1 MIFSRHKI
9 LTNFQ
14 HKDCYK
20 RFKGVIFAALKCIYM
35 SVSKTELAERKTGK
49 DLYSYQKGAI
59 NKIFKSFEESPDD
72 YHLLYQL
79 PTGGGKTVIFSEI
92 VRQYLKHH
100 KKKVLVMT
108 HRIELCK
115 QTSKMLTEFAV
126 NNKVIDSK
134 ADLSDQAQYSCFVAM
149 VETLNNRLNDNKLD
163 ISDIGLV
170 IIDEAHY
177 NSFTKLF
184 KFFSQ
189 SFILGVTATP
199 LSSSIELPMTDNY
212 DELIVG
218 ESIESLIE
226 NGFLAR
232 ADMYTYNV
240 GLTSLVVGSNG
251 DYTVKSSEDLYTADD
266 MLSKLVQAYEERS
279 KGKKTLIFN
288 NGINTSL
295 HVYDTFRRAGY
306 PVAHLDNTNTKKER
320 AAILKWFKNTPD
332 AILTSVSILTT
343 GFDEPS
349 VESIILNRAT
359 KSLTLYYQMI
369 GRGSRIFKDK
379 TSFTVID
386 LGNNFH
392 RFGPWGD
399 NLDWQRI
406 FKSPNYYLDALISDE
421 DIESNFRYEM
431 PPDLRAEFGNSKEVY
446 FDIQKTYVDSIRNG
460 ESSKVVLERSIEH
473 HAKICIENSEDV
485 YDALALAKKLGDD
498 IDFRIQRYTKCISKS
513 TYNFVDWLKDD
524 YRKKLNSYLRANFD
538 EVFESIFGY
547 PPED

>member
-1 MIFSRHKI
+1 
-9 LTNFQ
+9 
-14 HKDCYK
+14 
-20 RFKGVIFAALKCIYM
+20 M
-35 SVSKTELAERKTGK
+35 SHTISTSELEERKAGK

-59 NKIFKSFEESPDD
+59 NRIFKAFEDAPED

-115 QTSKMLTEFAV
+115 QTSNMLTEFGV
-126 NNKVIDSK
+126 ENKIVSSK
-134 ADLSDQAQYSCFVAM
+134 ANLDDQDQYSCFVAM
-149 VETLNNRLNDNKLD
+149 VETLNNRLQEDKLD

-184 KFFSQ
+184 KFFEK

-199 LSSSIELPMTDNY
+199 LSSNIKLPMNDNY

-218 ESIESLIE
+218 ETIEHLIE
-226 NGFLAR
+226 NEFLAR
-232 ADMYTYNV
+232 AEIYSYNV
-240 GLTSLVVGSNG
+240 GLTSLIVGANG
-251 DYTVKSSEDLYTADD
+251 DYTVKSSEDLYTNND
-266 MLSKLVQAYEERS
+266 MLSKLIQAYEERS

-306 PVAHLDNTNTKKER
+306 PIAHLDNTNSKKER
-320 AAILKWFKNTPD
+320 KAILKWFKNTPD

-343 GFDEPS
+343 GFDEPT

-369 GRGSRIFKDK
+369 GRGSRILKNKSTFQ
-379 TSFTVID
+379 VID
-386 LGNNFH
+386 LGNNLH
-392 RFGPWGD
+392 RFGPWGSD
-399 NLDWQRI
+399 LDWQRI
-406 FKSPNYYLDALISDE
+406 FRTPNFYLDGILNDE

-431 PPDLRAEFGNSKEVY
+431 PDELRAEFSNSEEVY
-446 FDIQKTYVDSIRNG
+446 FDIKKTYIDSIKNG
-460 ESSKVVLERSIEH
+460 ESSKVVLERSIAQ
-473 HAKICIENSEDV
+473 HARICIENSEDV
-485 YDALALAKKLGDD
+485 YDALGLAKMLGDD
-498 IDFRIQRYTKCISKS
+498 IDYRIGRYTKCISKS
-513 TYNFVDWLKDD
+513 TFNFVEWLKND
-524 YRKKLNSYLRANFD
+524 YRLKLRAYLRENFD
-538 EVFESIFGY
+538 TVFEEVHGRVA
-547 PPED
+547 E

>member
-1 MIFSRHKI
+1 
-9 LTNFQ
+9 
-14 HKDCYK
+14 
-20 RFKGVIFAALKCIYM
+20 M
-35 SVSKTELAERKTGK
+35 SVSQTELEERITGK
-49 DLYSYQKGAI
+49 ELYSYQKEAI
-59 NKIFKSFEESPDD
+59 DKIFKAFEESPDD

-108 HRIELCK
+108 HRIELCR
-115 QTSKMLTEFAV
+115 QTSNMLTEFEV
-126 NNKVIDSK
+126 VNKVIDSK
-134 ADLSDQAQYSCFVAM
+134 ADLSDQGEYSCFVAM
-149 VETLNNRLNDNKLD
+149 VETLNNRLNDDKLD

-189 SFILGVTATP
+189 CFILGVTATP

-218 ESIESLIE
+218 ESIESLIQ

-232 ADMYTYNV
+232 AEMYSYNV
-240 GLTSLVVGSNG
+240 GLTSLVVGANG
-251 DYTVKSSEDLYTADD
+251 DYTVKSSEDLYTATD
-266 MLSKLVQAYEERS
+266 MLTKLLQAYEERS

-295 HVYDTFRRAGY
+295 HVYDTFRKAGY
-306 PVAHLDNTNTKKER
+306 PIAHLDNTNTKKER
-320 AAILKWFKNTPD
+320 AQILKWFKKTPD

-343 GFDEPS
+343 GFDEPT

-369 GRGSRIFKDK
+369 GRGSRVLKNKK
-379 TSFTVID
+379 TFSVID

-399 NLDWQRI
+399 DLDWQRI
-406 FKSPNYYLDALISDE
+406 FRSPNYYLDSLLSDE
-421 DIESNFRYEM
+421 ELESNFRYEM
-431 PPDLRAEFGNSKEVY
+431 PEELRAEFAKSADVY
-446 FDIQKTYVDSIRNG
+446 FDVQKTYVESIRNG
-460 ESSKVVLERSIEH
+460 ESSKVVMERSIEQ
-473 HAKICIENSEDV
+473 HAKICVENSEDV
-485 YDALALAKKLGDD
+485 YDALALAKLLGDD
-498 IDFRIQRYTKCISKS
+498 IDFRINRYTKCISKS
-513 TYNFVDWLKDD
+513 TFNFVEWLKGD
-524 YRKKLNSYLRANFD
+524 YRKKLNAYLRANFD
-538 EVFESIFGY
+538 TVYESIHGH
-547 PPED
+547 PPQD

>member
-1 MIFSRHKI
+1 
-9 LTNFQ
+9 
-14 HKDCYK
+14 
-20 RFKGVIFAALKCIYM
+20 M
-35 SVSKTELAERKTGK
+35 SKASAVELEERNEGK
-49 DLYSYQKGAI
+49 NLYSYQKGAI
-59 NKIFKSFEESPDD
+59 DKIFKAFEESPDD

-115 QTSKMLTEFAV
+115 QTSNMLTEFGV
-126 NNKVIDSK
+126 VNKVIDSK
-134 ADLSDQAQYSCFVAM
+134 ADLSDQSNYSCFVAM
-149 VETLNNRLNDNKLD
+149 VETLNNRLNDDKLD

-232 ADMYTYNV
+232 AEMYTYNV
-240 GLTSLVVGSNG
+240 GLTSLVVGANG
-251 DYTVKSSEDLYTADD
+251 DYTVKSSEDLYTDND
-266 MLSKLVQAYEERS
+266 MLTKLLQAYEERC
-279 KGKKTLIFN
+279 KNKKTLIFN

-320 AAILKWFKNTPD
+320 ALILKWFKKTPD

-343 GFDEPS
+343 GFDEPT
-349 VESIILNRAT
+349 VDSIILNRAT

-369 GRGSRIFKDK
+369 GRGSRILKDK
-379 TSFTVID
+379 KTFTVVD

-399 NLDWQRI
+399 DLDWQRI
-406 FKSPNYYLDALISDE
+406 FKSPNYYLDSILSDE
-421 DIESNFRYEM
+421 DLESNFRYEM
-431 PPDLRAEFGNSKEVY
+431 PDELRAEFSKSKNVH

-460 ESSKVVLERSIEH
+460 ESSKVVLERSIEQ
-473 HAKICIENSEDV
+473 HAKICTENSEDV
-485 YDALALAKKLGDD
+485 YDALALAKMLGDD
-498 IDFRIQRYTKCISKS
+498 IDFRIARYTKCISKS
-513 TYNFVDWLKDD
+513 TFNFVEWLKGE
-524 YRKKLNSYLRANFD
+524 YRKKLNAYLRANFD
-538 EVFESIFGY
+538 TLFEEIHGY

>member
-1 MIFSRHKI
+1 MGIST
-9 LTNFQ
+9 L
-14 HKDCYK
+14 
-20 RFKGVIFAALKCIYM
+20 
-35 SVSKTELAERKTGK
+35 ELEERKTGK

-59 NKIFKSFEESPDD
+59 NKIFKAFEESPED

-100 KKKVLVMT
+100 NKKVLVMT

-115 QTSKMLTEFAV
+115 QTSKMLTEFGV
-126 NNKVIDSK
+126 VNKVVDSK
-134 ADLSDQAQYSCFVAM
+134 ADLSDQKEYSCFVAM
-149 VETLNNRLNDNKLD
+149 VETLNNRLNDDKLD

-184 KFFSQ
+184 KFFSK

-226 NGFLAR
+226 NGFLSR
-232 ADMYTYNV
+232 AQMYSYNV
-240 GLTSLVVGSNG
+240 GLTSLVVGANG

-266 MLSKLVQAYEERS
+266 MLSKLIQAYEERS

-295 HVYDTFRRAGY
+295 YVYETFRRAGY
-306 PVAHLDNTNTKKER
+306 KIAHLDNTNTKKER
-320 AAILKWFKNTPD
+320 AMILKWFKNTPD

-343 GFDEPS
+343 GFDEPT

-369 GRGSRIFKDK
+369 GRGSRVLKDK
-379 TSFTVID
+379 KTFTVID

-406 FKSPNYYLDALISDE
+406 FKSPNYYLDTLLSDE
-421 DIESNFRYEM
+421 ELESNFRYEM
-431 PPDLRAEFGNSKEVY
+431 PDELRAEFSNSKEVY
-446 FDIQKTYVDSIRNG
+446 FDIQKTYVDCIRSG
-460 ESSKVVLERSIEH
+460 KSSKAVLEQSIEQ

-485 YDALALAKKLGDD
+485 YDAIALAKKLGDD
-498 IDFRIQRYTKCISKS
+498 IDFRIGRYTKCISKS
-513 TYNFVDWLKDD
+513 TFNFVEWLKGD
-524 YRKKLNSYLRANFD
+524 YRKKLNAYLRLNFD
-538 EVFESIFGY
+538 DVFEAIHGY